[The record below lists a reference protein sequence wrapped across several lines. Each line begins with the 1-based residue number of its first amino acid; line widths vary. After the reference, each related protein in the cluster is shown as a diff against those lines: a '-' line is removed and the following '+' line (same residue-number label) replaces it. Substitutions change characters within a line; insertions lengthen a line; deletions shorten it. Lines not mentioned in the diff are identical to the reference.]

1 MRLKTVSKSVGV
13 VVLFFIIC
21 AEYDRRSYRKKVP
34 TIKEYLPKIPL
45 SPISCFV
52 KMCSNSDQ
60 LTPFVD
66 IEENFE
72 DFSILEDNWKTI
84 RDEALALI
92 AKGKTTA
99 IQGDQFF
106 SEKIT
111 SDGKWKKYYIK
122 WYTPI
127 SEEVENDCP
136 RTVEL
141 IKSIPSIKLAM
152 FSILEPG
159 AQIKPHLGPF
169 KSCLRYHLGLDT
181 PEDERCFIS
190 VDGEKYSWKNGESVL
205 FDDTF
210 EHWVRNDTSQ
220 RRVIL
225 FCDVQR
231 KLRSP
236 ISNAINGFIV
246 NKLAPI
252 TTRINDRQEKS
263 TYDEPTEESDSEQ
276 ENDEQNF
283 DD

>member
-1 MRLKTVSKSVGV
+1 MKLKTVSKVVGAV
-13 VVLFFIIC
+13 ALFFIIC
-21 AEYDRRSYRKKVP
+21 AEIDRRTYRKKVP
-34 TIKEYLPKIPL
+34 TIKEYFSKIPL

-52 KMCSNSDQ
+52 KMCSDKEN

-72 DFSILEDNWKTI
+72 DFKILEDNWQTI
-84 RDEALALI
+84 KEEALALI
-92 AKGKTTA
+92 EHGKTSS

-122 WYTPI
+122 WYQPV
-127 SEEVENDCP
+127 SDEVEKDCP
-136 RTVEL
+136 KTVEL
-141 IKSIPSIKLAM
+141 INSIPQVKLAM

-159 AQIKPHLGPF
+159 AYIKPHLGPF

-181 PEDERCFIS
+181 PEDENCFIS

-210 EHWVRNDTSQ
+210 EHWVKNDTNK

-231 KLRSP
+231 PLRSGF
-236 ISNAINGFIV
+236 SNAINSFIV

-252 TTRINDRQEKS
+252 TTRINDRLEKV
-263 TYDEPTEESDSEQ
+263 TYDEPTEDTE
-276 ENDEQNF
+276 DEE
-283 DD
+283 DDD